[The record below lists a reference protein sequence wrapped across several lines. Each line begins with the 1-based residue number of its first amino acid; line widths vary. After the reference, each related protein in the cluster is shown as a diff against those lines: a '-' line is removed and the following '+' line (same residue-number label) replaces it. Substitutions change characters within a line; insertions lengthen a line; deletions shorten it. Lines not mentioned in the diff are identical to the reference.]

1 MPNSLRL
8 IKHNSKNVL
17 AKAIIQY
24 QQALQYY
31 ANESNWM
38 VKEDD
43 ILWAGDDDPT
53 LTAQVVLGLR
63 KQPRPVTGQGE
74 K

>member
-1 MPNSLRL
+1 
-8 IKHNSKNVL
+8 
-17 AKAIIQY
+17 
-24 QQALQYY
+24 
-31 ANESNWM
+31 M